1 MFRKILAGTD
11 GSDSA
16 TLALSHA
23 ADLAERL
30 GAELTVVTAH
40 RADEPDDGGRGPGFT
55 EEVIAGALL
64 RDVEKAHGGR
74 IAISTRSA
82 AGAAGAVLV
91 DLAEQEGFDLVVV
104 GNRGISRTSLLQPAS
119 VPGRVS
125 RRAPVAVLVVDTMGR
140 RPPGYGRILAGTD
153 GSATAARAVD
163 AAAEL
168 ARRLGAELTLASAAS
183 SERDGQRVLE
193 SLRARWPEVLT
204 HVVLGEASEAL
215 ADLAESQGYDLL
227 VLGNKGMSGLRRA
240 LGSVPTRVL
249 RRAPTNVLIIHTT
262 G

>member
-23 ADLAERL
+23 VDVAERL

-40 RADEPDDGGRGPGFT
+40 QADGPDGGERGPAFT
-55 EEVIAGALL
+55 EQVIAGALL
-64 RDVEKAHGGR
+64 RDVEKAHGHR
-74 IAISTRSA
+74 IALTTRA
-82 AGAAGAVLV
+82 EEGAAGAVLV
-91 DLAEQEGFDLVVV
+91 DMAEREGFDLVVV
-104 GNRGISRTSLLQPAS
+104 GNRGISRTSVLQPAS

-125 RRAPVAVLVVDTMGR
+125 RRSPVAVLVVDTMGH

-163 AAAEL
+163 AAADL
-168 ARRLGAELTLASAAS
+168 ARGLGAELTLASAVP
-183 SERDGQRVLE
+183 SERDGRRILE
-193 SLRARWPEVLT
+193 SVRARWPEALV
-204 HVVLGEASEAL
+204 HVVTGEAAEAL
-215 ADLAESQGYDLL
+215 SDLAQSHGYDLL
-227 VLGNKGMSGLRRA
+227 VLGNKGMSGLRRP

-249 RRAPTNVLIIHTT
+249 RRAPTNVLIVHTT